1 MTLVPSIL
9 KLQQSF
15 LHFWNPQDQ
24 GYIPRSYIY
33 ILWAHMATHPQTYI
47 CVRGRE
53 WANSGIDGKFG
64 HNEGGVQDGREVDR
78 SPCSEIRSV

>member
-1 MTLVPSIL
+1 
-9 KLQQSF
+9 
-15 LHFWNPQDQ
+15 
-24 GYIPRSYIY
+24 
-33 ILWAHMATHPQTYI
+33 MATHPQTYI

-53 WANSGIDGKFG
+53 WANSGNDGKFG